1 MHKAIDHASVDG
13 AELAIPT
20 GPIEAAPWSALSGTE
35 EYRAALAEAFAGV
48 ELGAYDRRIIDWL
61 AGWDS
66 PTVATLASLVIRAR
80 KAGGVR

>member
-1 MHKAIDHASVDG
+1 MPKAIDRTNARGTRSW
-13 AELAIPT
+13 IPA
-20 GPIEAAPWSALSGTE
+20 GPIESAPWSALSGET

-48 ELGAYDRRIIDWL
+48 ELGEYDRRIIEWL
-61 AGWDS
+61 VGWDS

>member
-1 MHKAIDHASVDG
+1 MDST
-13 AELAIPT
+13 ELAIPA

-48 ELGAYDRRIIDWL
+48 ELGAHDRLIIEWL

-80 KAGGVR
+80 KAGGAR